1 MTGVGARDKGRR
13 PWLASR
19 APAKTFEYGTNN
31 ASYPKPGSQPSPQS
45 AAEQPDDGKGRAGA
59 GARHRLSLAQ
69 QTLLLSF
76 KRSSFQSHLDSHLQ
90 TPPLLSINHPRL
102 NGRFMQILILGT
114 ERRSLLSTS
123 DHPFPPREPLFPSL
137 YIFPCFFMS
146 LAFSTSSSTL
156 GFFTAASC
164 PFLLLSLLYILL
176 SLLYLYVFLIKL
188 RWRSQWYIFSKGKAK
203 SLIIFTFNI
212 LSLSLSLWKAFNYFL
227 NTHLFSLNIRKIHHR
242 FISLQQFVGCVDSKI
257 WSSERELYNEIA
269 IQRGFWW
276 KEMVAK
282 RWWRGE

>member
-1 MTGVGARDKGRR
+1 MGGLCKFLSSA
-13 PWLASR
+13 
-19 APAKTFEYGTNN
+19 
-31 ASYPKPGSQPSPQS
+31 QS
-45 AAEQPDDGKGRAGA
+45 ADPSSLPQITRFLPVNLSSLRFISSPAFLC
-59 GARHRLSLAQ
+59 RLPFRQVL
-69 QTLLLSF
+69 
-76 KRSSFQSHLDSHLQ
+76 
-90 TPPLLSINHPRL
+90 PPSV
-102 NGRFMQILILGT
+102 
-114 ERRSLLSTS
+114 
-123 DHPFPPREPLFPSL
+123 
-137 YIFPCFFMS
+137 
-146 LAFSTSSSTL
+146 
-156 GFFTAASC
+156 FFTAASC

-176 SLLYLYVFLIKL
+176 SLLYVYVFLIKL

-212 LSLSLSLWKAFNYFL
+212 LLLSLSLSLWEAFNYFL
-227 NTHLFSLNIRKIHHR
+227 NMHLFSLNIRKIHHR